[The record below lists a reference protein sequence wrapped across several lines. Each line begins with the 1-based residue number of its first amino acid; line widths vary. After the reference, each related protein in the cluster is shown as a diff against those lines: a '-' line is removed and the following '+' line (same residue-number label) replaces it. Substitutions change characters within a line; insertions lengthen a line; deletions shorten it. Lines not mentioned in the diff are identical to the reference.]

1 MGNPELRTLKR
12 SEMPEQNS
20 MRASASEFLNWIM
33 LGGFVAL
40 AATTGKLP
48 QDVRPETPTV
58 SMPVAQDPAKV
69 PAPQVREELSLTA
82 VAADESLA
90 PNEILLGRVTIQG
103 GVDTGVGAAPVRP
116 DEMESMVAELK
127 TYMTELRTPEGAARV
142 PMLSEGSIRTAC
154 RFASDWFLKENAHL
168 GEVFTYLE
176 RRSGAWTPDF
186 TMAVKRV
193 IEQSMG
199 YVKDEPALMALVQA
213 KLKEGQP
220 FKCGFL
226 LNMAQPKLTTIQA
239 LGILFLTEAAAQ
251 IEHDSKSSESEVRDV
266 AKKASKALV
275 SSIATAM
282 GDK

>member
-1 MGNPELRTLKR
+1 
-12 SEMPEQNS
+12 